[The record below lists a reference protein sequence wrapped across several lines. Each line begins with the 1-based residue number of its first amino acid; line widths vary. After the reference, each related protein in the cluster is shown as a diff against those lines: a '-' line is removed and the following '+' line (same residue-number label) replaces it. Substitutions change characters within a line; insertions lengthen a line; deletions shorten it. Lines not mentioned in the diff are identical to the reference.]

1 MTGSDGQEGASR
13 LLPRLTTGS
22 SPQHLL
28 VTLLG
33 DYWQGRREHL
43 PSAALV
49 RLVGEFGV
57 SDTNARAALSRLGRR
72 GVLEQSRAGRHT
84 LYGMTP
90 EARETV
96 VGSERRIMSFGAQ
109 VRPWDGEWTVAAF
122 SLPEERRDIRHLLR
136 SKLRWLGLA
145 PLFDG
150 FWTSPHAAPEEVL
163 AVLDALLVTNAS
175 VLRGRER
182 GGRPM
187 VEAWD
192 LDALRTAYEQFCA
205 EAAPL
210 LARARRGE
218 VPSAEAL
225 VARTRLMDVWRRFP
239 ALDPELPPE
248 VLPADWPR
256 AAARAAFAELY
267 DLLGPLAELRVRQVL
282 GASSPELAALVS
294 VHTTGDADTPRRV
307 AG

>member
-1 MTGSDGQEGASR
+1 M
-13 LLPRLTTGS
+13 PRLTSAS

-28 VTLLG
+28 VTLIG

-57 SDTNARAALSRLGRR
+57 SDTNARAALSRLSRR
-72 GVLEQSRAGRHT
+72 GVLDQSRVGRHT
-84 LYGMTP
+84 LYGLTP
-90 EARETV
+90 EARATV
-96 VGSERRIMSFGAQ
+96 LGSDRRIKDFGAR

-122 SLPEERRDIRHLLR
+122 SLPEARRDTRHLLR

-150 FWTSPHAAPEEVL
+150 LWTSPHAQPEEVL
-163 AVLDALLVTNAS
+163 DVLDELAVTSAS
-175 VLRGRER
+175 VLRGRES
-182 GGRPM
+182 GGRSM
-187 VEAWD
+187 VDAWD
-192 LDALRTAYEQFCA
+192 LDALRTSYEQFCLDVQ
-205 EAAPL
+205 PL
-210 LARARRGE
+210 LDRARAGE

-225 VARTRLMDVWRRFP
+225 IARTHLMDTWRRFP
-239 ALDPELPPE
+239 GLDPELPPE

-256 AAARAAFAELY
+256 GAARQAFAELY

-282 GASSPELAALVS
+282 AESAPELAELVRF
-294 VHTTGDADTPRRV
+294 HATTDVVDVGAT
-307 AG
+307 A